1 MVQGRNDA
9 WFAVKSFGYGVS
21 RPITWQGW
29 AIILAYVAL
38 VVLTAI
44 FLVPLASIAIMAL
57 ATPLLLWIA
66 YVRSDGEWRW
76 RNGEQD

>member
-21 RPITWQGW
+21 LPITWQGW
-29 AIILAYVAL
+29 AVILAYVAI

-44 FLVPLASIAIMAL
+44 FLVPLASIAIMAV
-57 ATPLLLWIA
+57 ATPLLLWVA